1 MPEFGLIGKNIDYS
15 FSRGYFKDK
24 FEKKGLAYSYVN
36 FDIDS
41 VSQFPSILKEN
52 PELIGLNVTIP
63 YKESIIPYLDQL
75 SPEAK
80 SIGAVNTIKLLTNGK
95 LIGYNTDYYGFQKS
109 IKPMLDKQH
118 NAALILGTG
127 GASKAIAF
135 ALKQWGIATQFVSR
149 NAKENVLSY
158 DDLNK
163 EILQTHHI
171 IVNTTPLGTYPN
183 IESYPNIPY
192 SLLTPSHLLYDL
204 TYNPSIT
211 VFMQKAKAQGAKTI
225 NGHKMLIEQAEK
237 AWDIWGDR
245 SNEFN
250 N

>member
-1 MPEFGLIGKNIDYS
+1 MEIIKSLKMPEFGLIGKNIDYS

-109 IKPMLDKQH
+109 IKPLLKKQH
-118 NAALILGTG
+118 NSALILGTG
-127 GASKAIAF
+127 GASKAIDY
-135 ALKQWGIATQFVSR
+135 ALKQKNIHTLFVSR
-149 NAKENVLSY
+149 KAKGNAISY
-158 DDLNK
+158 DDLTE
-163 EILQTHHI
+163 EIIHEYKI
-171 IVNTTPLGTYPN
+171 IVNTTPLGTFPNVKNYP
-183 IESYPNIPY
+183 EIPY
-192 SLLTPSHLLYDL
+192 SFITPNHLLYDL
-204 TYNPSIT
+204 TYNPST
-211 VFMQKAKAQGAKTI
+211 TEFMKKGEAQGAKTI
-225 NGHKMLIEQAEK
+225 NGYNMLIEQAEK
-237 AWDIWGDR
+237 A
-245 SNEFN
+245 
-250 N
+250 